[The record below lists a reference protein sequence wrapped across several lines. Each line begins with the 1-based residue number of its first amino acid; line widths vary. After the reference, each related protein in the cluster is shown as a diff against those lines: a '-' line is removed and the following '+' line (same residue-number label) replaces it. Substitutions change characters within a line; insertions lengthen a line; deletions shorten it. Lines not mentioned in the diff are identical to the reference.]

1 MINQKNRQL
10 RWSRM
15 GKNKLGLGIENK
27 RMRTARK
34 GKEKTSSPE
43 ELERKNKKE
52 EKKQSDDLTIWD
64 DLPE

>member
-1 MINQKNRQL
+1 
-10 RWSRM
+10 M

-43 ELERKNKKE
+43 ELERKNKAALYLRVSSEMQKIISVFLLRR
-52 EKKQSDDLTIWD
+52 KNV
-64 DLPE
+64 